1 MSQQPSSESLLDFV
15 PLARRVAAVEA
26 GSPLR
31 LRVSTD
37 RLSAYVRLPY
47 DVIAGRTISSD
58 QPDLESGDVTY
69 DATEFA
75 DWVEAGASPA
85 QTPVRRD
92 ALWLGPLPPL
102 SGWRRIEVVPDE
114 EIRNVVRSGA
124 LLAPS
129 ATTRTGQQSLL
140 AATVLQVTRGEDS
153 VEVPLGPLSALTKM
167 GFLPRDS
174 QAAIDVAPG
183 WIRVAAAF
191 GSTFV
196 ASGSNPLGLLNLL

>member
-1 MSQQPSSESLLDFV
+1 MSWQPSSESLLDLV
-15 PLARRVAAVEA
+15 PLARRVAVVEA

-31 LRVSTD
+31 LRTTTD
-37 RLSAYVRLPY
+37 RLAAYVRLPY
-47 DVIAGRTISSD
+47 DVIAGRTISAD
-58 QPDLESGDVTY
+58 QPDLEAGDVTY

-75 DWVEAGASPA
+75 DWVEAGAAAAEAPI
-85 QTPVRRD
+85 RRD

-102 SGWRRIEVVPDE
+102 SGWRRIDVVPDE

-129 ATTRTGQQSLL
+129 ATTRIGQQSLL
-140 AATVLQVTRGEDS
+140 AATVLHVSRGEEVVD
-153 VEVPLGPLSALTKM
+153 VPLGPLSALTKM

-196 ASGSNPLGLLNLL
+196 SSGSNPLGMLNLL